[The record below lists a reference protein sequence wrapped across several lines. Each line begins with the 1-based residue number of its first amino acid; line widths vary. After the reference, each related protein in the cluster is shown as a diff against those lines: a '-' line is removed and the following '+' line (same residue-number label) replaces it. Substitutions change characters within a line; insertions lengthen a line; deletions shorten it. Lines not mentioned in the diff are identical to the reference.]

1 MKYIQTYKLFE
12 SNLDEYEQIINWKLI
27 DLTDSEFVVSTRKLS
42 GYNGSDKVDFIDIS
56 IRRSP
61 DAVAREI
68 EGSSFPKEIFV
79 WREVKESVIEL
90 VRWWSDEFSITDISK
105 KNKPWLQGMYDTTNA
120 VKLIRPYSLIPI
132 SLASGGTYFADDCE
146 TTDQLINTLEG
157 LGDLISFA
165 VLRIQLQI
173 TE

>member
-1 MKYIQTYKLFE
+1 MKHLKTYTLFESSKETKLFE

-27 DLTDSEFVVSTRKLS
+27 DLTDSEFVVSTQKLS
-42 GYNGSDKVDFIDIS
+42 GYNGSDKVDFIAIS

-61 DAVAREI
+61 DAQPREI
-68 EGSSFPKEIFV
+68 EGSPNPPGGLYPKEIFV

-90 VRWWSDEFSITDISK
+90 IRWWSDEFSITDISK
-105 KNKPWLQGMYDTTNA
+105 KNKPHGWKT
-120 VKLIRPYSLIPI
+120 PI
-132 SLASGGTYFADDCE
+132 KLASGGTYFADACE

-157 LGDLISFA
+157 LGDLISFT

>member
-1 MKYIQTYKLFE
+1 MKYLKTYTLFERVSKETKLFE

-27 DLTDSEFVVSTRKLS
+27 DLTDSEFEVSTQKLS
-42 GYNGSDKVDFIDIS
+42 GNNGPDKANFIAIS
-56 IRRSP
+56 IRRST
-61 DAVAREI
+61 DAQPREI
-68 EGSSFPKEIFV
+68 EGSPNPPGGLYPKEIFV

-90 VRWWSDEFSITDISK
+90 ISWWEREFNITELSK
-105 KNKPWLQGMYDTTNA
+105 KNKPHAW
-120 VKLIRPYSLIPI
+120 KSPI
-132 SLASGGTYFADDCE
+132 SLASGGTYFADACE

-157 LGDLISFA
+157 MGDLISFT